1 MTPCCIGLLLNY
13 RDVNRTIKCVESL
26 LDSAISRVVVWDNSA
41 DSGLAAAVIKKKFAL
56 DDRVVVDG
64 SDVNIGFAAGVN
76 RGLLLCMAIKP
87 QAWVLLI
94 NNDATLLYGSLEKLQ
109 GALISKPKA
118 KIAFPDIN
126 HAGTVRGGGYYQRL
140 SGLMFWKPVSG
151 SFLFA
156 TGCCLLVAT
165 DRLTGPLFDE
175 DFFMY
180 GEDVELSWRLAQH
193 PGSTAYVHET
203 LVEHEGSASSG
214 MASVFYESHVATG
227 HLLLALKLA
236 GGFGEAF
243 VFLSARLL
251 ILTARAL
258 ARSLRYRTMSPWI
271 GLVAGIRRVRR
282 IARTRHPAHI

>member
-1 MTPCCIGLLLNY
+1 MTPCCTGLLLNY
-13 RDVNRTIKCVESL
+13 RDVARTVKCVKSL
-26 LDSAISRVVVWDNSA
+26 LDSAISLVVVWDNSA
-41 DSGLAAAVIKKKFAL
+41 DSGLAAAEIRKTFAL
-56 DDRVVVDG
+56 DDRVIVYG
-64 SDVNIGFAAGVN
+64 SDANVGFAAGVN
-76 RGLLLCMAIKP
+76 RGLLLCLAIKP
-87 QAWVLLI
+87 RAWVLLI
-94 NNDATLLYGSLEKLQ
+94 NNDATLLGGSLEKLQ
-109 GALISKPKA
+109 VALISNPKA

-126 HAGTVRGGGYYQRL
+126 HAGTVRGGGYYHGL
-140 SGLMFWKPVSG
+140 SGLMFLKPVRG

-165 DRLTGPLFDE
+165 DRIIGPLFDE

-180 GEDVELSWRLAQH
+180 GEDVELGWRLAQH

-214 MASVFYESHVATG
+214 MASLFYESHIATG

-236 GGFGEAF
+236 RGFGETL

-251 ILTARAL
+251 ILTARASV
-258 ARSLRYRTMSPWI
+258 RSLRYRTMSPWS

-282 IARTRHPAHI
+282 IAGARHHDHF

>member
-1 MTPCCIGLLLNY
+1 MTMCIGLLLNY
-13 RDVNRTIKCVESL
+13 RDVARTIKCVESL

-41 DSGLAAAVIKKKFAL
+41 DSGVAAAAIRKKFAF
-56 DDRVVVDG
+56 DDRVIVDG
-64 SDVNIGFAAGVN
+64 SDVNLGFAAGVN

-94 NNDATLLYGSLEKLQ
+94 NNDATLLQGGLEKLQ
-109 GALISKPKA
+109 GALFSKPKA
-118 KIAFPDIN
+118 GIAFPDIN
-126 HAGTVRGGGYYQRL
+126 HAGTVRGGGYYHRL
-140 SGLMFWKPVSG
+140 SGLMFWKPVAG

-165 DRLTGPLFDE
+165 DRFTGPLFDE

-180 GEDVELSWRLAQH
+180 GEDVELGWRLAQH
-193 PGSTAYVHET
+193 PGSIAYVHET

-214 MASVFYESHVATG
+214 MASLFYESHVATG

-236 GGFGEAF
+236 RGFGETL

-251 ILTARAL
+251 ILTARAS
-258 ARSLRYRTMSPWI
+258 ARSLRYRTISPWV

-282 IARTRHPAHI
+282 IAHTRHQAHL